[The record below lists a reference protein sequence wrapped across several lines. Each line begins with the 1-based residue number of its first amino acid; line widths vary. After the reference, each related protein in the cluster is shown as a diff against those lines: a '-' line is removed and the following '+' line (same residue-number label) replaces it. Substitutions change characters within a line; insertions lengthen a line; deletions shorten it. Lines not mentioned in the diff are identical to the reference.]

1 MIPLGRDIRA
11 TWTLAAP
18 LIGSHLAQQA
28 IGVTDTLM
36 LGWYGV
42 EELAAVGLGAMA
54 YFLVFILGTGFAHA
68 LMPLVAEASVLGD
81 SQRVRRVTRM
91 GLWLAMLVS
100 LLALPIFWTSG
111 TILIALGQDLELAAL
126 AQSYLRIAGWG
137 MAFSVM
143 AMVLKNHLAALEHAQ
158 ISLWSTLAAA
168 ALNAVLNYALIF
180 GRFGLPELGLQGAAI
195 ATIATNG
202 LMFAILAL
210 YAARAPGMAEYD
222 LFARLWRPDWP
233 AIARVAR
240 LGAPI
245 GATSLAETGFF
256 AASQIMM
263 GWIGTLHLAAHGVAI
278 QIASITFMA
287 HVGLSSAATI
297 RAGQAWTRADPAAL
311 GRAAWAAILLS
322 AGFVALTV
330 AAFLGIPETLTG
342 AFLDPNEPERD
353 AIIAIGVGLLAMAA
367 LFQLAD
373 AGQVMALGLLR
384 GLQDTAVPM
393 LFALLSY
400 WLIGLPAMYVM
411 GFVLDWGG
419 QGIWLGLVTGLIPA
433 AVLLSQ
439 RFLAKLRA
447 VPALPA

>member
-11 TWTLAAP
+11 TWVLAAP

-111 TILIALGQDLELAAL
+111 SILVALGQDPELAAL

-168 ALNAVLNYALIF
+168 VLNAVLNYALIF

-342 AFLDPNEPERD
+342 AFLDPDEPERD

-433 AVLLSQ
+433 ALLLSQ
-439 RFLAKLRA
+439 RFVAKLRA